1 MDAVK
6 AAADAAE
13 AKGIVKC
20 TVEEIDAWEKEYD
33 EKESAFL
40 RECAYFVPKLTKE
53 AQFAWSCDHDAA
65 YIHLKEVYDKI
76 RTAQQKTDKWCSSMY
91 KSMYFCETAWEKHFV
106 LKLRVNQ
113 LYQDAWDVETNLH
126 VVEPSFSEA
135 QIEVAMKITEKCREF
150 YYDLQQKFEDDFS
163 KVDDA
168 KNGGRFI
175 RKVGDFADEA

>member
-1 MDAVK
+1 MPEKNAVK
-6 AAADAAE
+6 AAADAVE
-13 AKGIVKC
+13 AKSIVKC

-53 AQFAWSCDHDAA
+53 AQFAWSCDHNAA

-76 RTAQQKTDKWCSSMY
+76 RTAHRKTNDWCSSMN
-91 KSMYFCETAWEKHFV
+91 FCETAWEKHFV

-113 LYQDAWDVETNLH
+113 LYQDTCDVETNLH

-135 QIEVAMKITEKCREF
+135 QIEVALKITKKCREF
-150 YYDLQQKFEDDFS
+150 YSEPQQTFEDDFS
-163 KVDDA
+163 KVDNA
-168 KNGGRFI
+168 KNGGMLI
-175 RKVGDFADEA
+175 RKE